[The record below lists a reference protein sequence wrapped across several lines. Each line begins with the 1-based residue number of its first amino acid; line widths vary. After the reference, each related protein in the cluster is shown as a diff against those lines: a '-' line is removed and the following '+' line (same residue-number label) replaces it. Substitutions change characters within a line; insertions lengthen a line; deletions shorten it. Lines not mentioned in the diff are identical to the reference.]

1 MKRNFTLTAIA
12 GVALLTVFPS
22 FVFSPTCMMGIAQC
36 VLVQGEMLLIR
47 DVETMA
53 ENCRDFTRRN
63 LGAAVLRMSQKEIL
77 DRAGKNLRHPLL
89 RASFA
94 YDALHDSPLQ
104 FDRSLSID
112 QRYFPVKRACVLV
125 FRAVHQTVPSDED

>member
-1 MKRNFTLTAIA
+1 MKRNFTILTIA
-12 GVALLTVFPS
+12 GVSLLTVFPS
-22 FVFSPTCMMGIAQC
+22 FGFSPTCMLGIAQC
-36 VLVQGEMLLIR
+36 VSVQDEMLPIR

-63 LGAAVLRMSQKEIL
+63 FGATVLRMSQKEIL

-104 FDRSLSID
+104 FDRSLSIE
-112 QRYFPVKRACVLV
+112 QRYFPVKRACVFV
-125 FRAVHQTVPSDED
+125 FRAAGQAIPSDED